1 MIRRSSRWVALLVIV
16 ALSYSLSGCSGHDG
30 RAPTARQGL
39 VDLSG
44 SGEVLTA
51 SSIDLDGEWAFYWK
65 QLLTPEDFRGPQ
77 PPPASAHLRL
87 PGAWN
92 GLKVDGTSID
102 GDGFAT
108 FRLRILT
115 GATPGDLAL
124 HLGTIE
130 SAYRLWANGTL
141 VSENGVIGM
150 NAAAETPAQS
160 SRLVRLPPGRPLEL
174 VLQVS
179 NFHYREGG
187 VLSPIELGA
196 PDWLES
202 ARLRKWAVVSLC
214 IGAIAVMG
222 LYHLVFYAFRR
233 NNMATLYFGVYCLLW
248 TGYLLTSDS
257 SDWVVNLLS
266 QRIPVPL
273 LNRVD
278 LMCFVLS
285 VPVCYAFFRSL
296 YPEEFSRRLGQA
308 TWALATLF
316 TAMGVVLPTLA
327 FTSAIPIYY
336 AFAAVMILYF
346 LARLFVAVRRK
357 REGASFILL
366 GFIVL
371 GGAGIND
378 MLYDMQVIRSAFLMH
393 IGLLVFV
400 LCQAF
405 ALSLRFSMAFTA
417 VERLS
422 AELGDKNLS
431 LEQEMNE
438 SNRLAREI
446 VNVSEDERRHISYE
460 LHDGLCQQLTGA
472 RLHFSV
478 LRRKL
483 AGTVRQDPEWGQLAS
498 MLEGL
503 VDHAYELS
511 HGLWPVDHDGHGVS
525 PSLEELAHR
534 LSATSGI
541 AIELLEDR
549 GCDICRNPAV
559 TQLYRI
565 AQEAITN
572 SVRHA
577 RADRITV
584 TFDCSDRKIMSLSVR
599 DDGIGRDRAARS
611 GGGLGMRIMAHR
623 AQILGGHLEI
633 ADAPE
638 GGTVVSCTALC
649 EAMTKQEQRP

>member
-1 MIRRSSRWVALLVIV
+1 MIRRSSRWVALLVV
-16 ALSYSLSGCSGHDG
+16 AASIFSFAGCSGRDIDVP
-30 RAPTARQGL
+30 PTRQGI

-44 SGEVLTA
+44 SGDILTA
-51 SSIDLDGEWAFYWK
+51 AAVELDGEWAFYWK
-65 QLLTPEDFRGPQ
+65 QFLTPEDFRRPQ
-77 PPPASAHLRL
+77 PPPVSAYLRL
-87 PGAWN
+87 PGTWN
-92 GLKVDGTSID
+92 GIRIAGTDID
-102 GDGFAT
+102 GEGFAT

-115 GATPGDLAL
+115 GPKSGDLAL
-124 HLGTIE
+124 NVGTIE

-141 VSENGVIGM
+141 VVENGVIGQS
-150 NAAAETPAQS
+150 AAQETPAQS
-160 SRLVRLPPGRPLEL
+160 SRLVRLPPDRPLEL

-179 NFHYREGG
+179 NYHYREGG
-187 VLSPIELGA
+187 VLSPIQLGA
-196 PDWLES
+196 PDELES

-233 NNMATLYFGVYCLLW
+233 NNLATLYFGVYCLLW
-248 TGYLLTSDS
+248 AGYLLTSDS

-278 LMCFVLS
+278 LLCFVVS

-296 YPEEFSRRLGQA
+296 YPDEFSRRLGQA
-308 TWALATLF
+308 AWALA
-316 TAMGVVLPTLA
+316 AMFMALGLALPTLA
-327 FTSAIPIYY
+327 FTSAIPTYY
-336 AFAAVMILYF
+336 VFAAAMILYF

-371 GGAGIND
+371 GSSGIND
-378 MLYDMQVIRSAFLMH
+378 MLYDMQLIQSVFLMH

-405 ALSLRFSMAFTA
+405 ALSLRFSMAFTV

-422 AELGDKNLS
+422 AELADKNLS

-446 VNVSEDERRHISYE
+446 VNVSEDERRRISYE

-483 AGTVRQDPEWGQLAS
+483 AGAARQDPEWGQLAS

-541 AIELLEDR
+541 AIELHENR
-549 GCDICRNPAV
+549 GCDTCRNAGV

-572 SVRHA
+572 AVRHA
-577 RADRITV
+577 RADSITV
-584 TFDCSDRKIMSLSVR
+584 IFDCSDRQTMALSVR

-611 GGGLGMRIMAHR
+611 NGGLGMRIMAHR
-623 AQILGGHLEI
+623 ARILSGNLEI

-638 GGTVVSCTALC
+638 GGTVVSCTAPC
-649 EAMTKQEQRP
+649 EAMAKQEQCP